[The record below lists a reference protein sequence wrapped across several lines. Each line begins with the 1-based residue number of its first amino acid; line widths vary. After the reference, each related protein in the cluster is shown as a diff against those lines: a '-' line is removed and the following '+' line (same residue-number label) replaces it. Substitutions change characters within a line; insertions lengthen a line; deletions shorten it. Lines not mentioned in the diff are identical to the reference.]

1 MDTGTVINIARQTVW
16 IIVKTAVPVLL
27 VSMIVGLVISLFQT
41 LTSIQEQTLT
51 FVPKL
56 IAILLTLMLL
66 GAWMLNQITGFMG
79 NLWNFKVGFA
89 IALSVIVYAIH
100 PDMSVEYDNMI
111 DYCIIALQ
119 EVIVGVILGAASFF
133 CVQIIQFSGKIIDM
147 DIGISMAQ
155 LYDQVCTD
163 FL

>member
-56 IAILLTLMLL
+56 IAILL

-79 NLWNFKVGFA
+79 NLWNFSQY
-89 IALSVIVYAIH
+89 I
-100 PDMSVEYDNMI
+100 
-111 DYCIIALQ
+111 
-119 EVIVGVILGAASFF
+119 
-133 CVQIIQFSGKIIDM
+133 
-147 DIGISMAQ
+147 
-155 LYDQVCTD
+155 
-163 FL
+163 

>member
-66 GAWMLNQITGFMG
+66 GAWMLNQITGYLIKG
-79 NLWNFKVGFA
+79 LRYN
-89 IALSVIVYAIH
+89 
-100 PDMSVEYDNMI
+100 D
-111 DYCIIALQ
+111 
-119 EVIVGVILGAASFF
+119 
-133 CVQIIQFSGKIIDM
+133 
-147 DIGISMAQ
+147 
-155 LYDQVCTD
+155 
-163 FL
+163 

>member
-27 VSMIVGLVISLFQT
+27 VSMIVGWVISLFQT

-79 NLWNFKVGFA
+79 NLWNFSQY
-89 IALSVIVYAIH
+89 I
-100 PDMSVEYDNMI
+100 
-111 DYCIIALQ
+111 
-119 EVIVGVILGAASFF
+119 
-133 CVQIIQFSGKIIDM
+133 
-147 DIGISMAQ
+147 
-155 LYDQVCTD
+155 
-163 FL
+163 

>member
-1 MDTGTVINIARQTVW
+1 MQNTFS
-16 IIVKTAVPVLL
+16 VLL

-79 NLWNFKVGFA
+79 NLWNFSQY
-89 IALSVIVYAIH
+89 I
-100 PDMSVEYDNMI
+100 
-111 DYCIIALQ
+111 
-119 EVIVGVILGAASFF
+119 
-133 CVQIIQFSGKIIDM
+133 
-147 DIGISMAQ
+147 
-155 LYDQVCTD
+155 
-163 FL
+163 